1 MPVRISLLYGET
13 VYGSVAGVDQTVVL
27 ADLVQGAVDRLA
39 ALAGDVELPA
49 ELAHKT
55 DSQRPDGVAGNL
67 VVTGQ

>member
-1 MPVRISLLYGET
+1 MIGCWFFGWLVGRFVAHLLQCE
-13 VYGSVAGVDQTVVL
+13 
-27 ADLVQGAVDRLA
+27 VDRQTAVL
-39 ALAGDVELPA
+39 GNVELPA